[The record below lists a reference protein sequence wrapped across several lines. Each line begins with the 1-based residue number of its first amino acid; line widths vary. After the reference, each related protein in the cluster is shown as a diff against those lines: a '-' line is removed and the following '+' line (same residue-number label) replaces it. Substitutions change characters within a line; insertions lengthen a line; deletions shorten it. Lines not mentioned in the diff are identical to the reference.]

1 MAACPRL
8 CTVGQFDIR
17 FSSFKAMPPKGTA
30 MPLNIM
36 IVKKVSNLSIF
47 YLHTPIL
54 HGKIYFN
61 RSSLKVRCL
70 NFGTQ
75 LALKNKQISY
85 SVKTEP
91 FQLLHY
97 FQHQYA
103 ELIFP
108 EFCPPETRMSL
119 CKKVGFL
126 KSFRYFLPMKL
137 TPLMGRLFLR

>member
-1 MAACPRL
+1 MWTSGSTSENHSSLILYIKHNEMRVLNFNELSKKKTYSALICSAMAACPRL

-61 RSSLKVRCL
+61 RSS
-70 NFGTQ
+70 
-75 LALKNKQISY
+75 
-85 SVKTEP
+85 
-91 FQLLHY
+91 
-97 FQHQYA
+97 
-103 ELIFP
+103 
-108 EFCPPETRMSL
+108 
-119 CKKVGFL
+119 
-126 KSFRYFLPMKL
+126 
-137 TPLMGRLFLR
+137 